1 MLVKRFLLSYTKAMH
16 RINRAPKDNGGAT
29 NSPADYGAICLRNKP
44 SNCNP
49 YQTSSRCLSTAS
61 NRMATPNDENT
72 RPIAPSAAVSL
83 YQMKKLIKAACPT
96 LGESV
101 EGPTCIETQCPVCHI
116 VPGGDSSAGPP
127 ASGPRIYINKTT
139 GCFSCSSC
147 HYLGRWE
154 QIEKF
159 FPPYNRSAKSL
170 QELRK
175 LRGAFLELKQECT
188 GSDTPIHSLPVD
200 SIELDDA
207 NAKAVAQALGI
218 PDSFAE
224 SLVHLKA
231 RWNALNK
238 ELFIPLKDVEGRAI
252 GYKTLQRTTSDGELF
267 ERTVPEANAS
277 GIVQLR
283 CSVASA
289 GTRAK
294 EQCHLNAILVLSVLD
309 LLALGTAKLNATAVC
324 LPHGLKSLPQQCLPA
339 LERFQ
344 RLTLWF
350 NYDTAG
356 WDTARNYAKK
366 LDERR
371 CLFVR
376 PTEQHP
382 TPYRALQQRDAGPEL
397 RTILAKAQPIL
408 HQSITTFHAL
418 RQDVLSDLQNIDK
431 VQGVKWK
438 RYPTLNKLLKGHR
451 KGELTVLTGPTGC
464 GKTTFM
470 SDYSLD
476 LAQQGVSTLWGSF
489 EIRNTRLAATLLRQ
503 MVGQPLDEQLVKFER
518 WADEFERLPIYFMTF
533 HGQQPIKVVME
544 AIEHAQYVH
553 DIQHV
558 IIDNLQFMMGMLEES
573 KHLDRYWKQDAIIGA
588 FRSFA
593 TRRNCHV
600 TLVIHPRKE
609 RDTDELTTSSIFGG
623 AKASQEADN
632 VLLIQ
637 DKRLT
642 SVRGKK
648 YLQIAKNRY
657 SGDLGIMPLDF
668 DKASLSYAQRK
679 RKADS
684 GNDGSSHAVASV
696 DQPQADSL

>member
-1 MLVKRFLLSYTKAMH
+1 MLVKRLFCSYAKAL
-16 RINRAPKDNGGAT
+16 NR
-29 NSPADYGAICLRNKP
+29 LQR
-44 SNCNP
+44 
-49 YQTSSRCLSTAS
+49 
-61 NRMATPNDENT
+61 
-72 RPIAPSAAVSL
+72 APSASKHTSSDYNDVAPFECRSLVRNFSIDANHPPDDGQKPVTTVSL
-83 YQMKKLIKAACPT
+83 YHMKKIIKASGT
-96 LGESV
+96 VLGESV
-101 EGPTCIETQCPVCHI
+101 EGPTCIQTVCPVCHV
-116 VPGGDSSAGPP
+116 VPGGAEGKPISDAIRSK
-127 ASGPRIYINKTT
+127 IFVNKTT
-139 GCFSCSSC
+139 GNFTCSSC
-147 HYLGRWE
+147 QYLGRWDH
-154 QIEKF
+154 IEKF
-159 FPPYNRSAKSL
+159 FPPTSRTPKTV

-175 LRGAFLELKQECT
+175 LRDAFLELKGEHVGTVCPIP
-188 GSDTPIHSLPVD
+188 GDAIAVDTVERAREVIKFLSLEN
-200 SIELDDA
+200 I
-207 NAKAVAQALGI
+207 I
-218 PDSFAE
+218 PDT
-224 SLVHLKA
+224 LVSVKA
-231 RWNALNK
+231 RWNEDK
-238 ELFIPLKDVEGRAI
+238 RELFIPLLDVEDRAI
-252 GYKTLQRTTSDGELF
+252 GYKTLHVGSDGEVF
-267 ERTVPEANAS
+267 ERTVPETNAS
-277 GIVQLR
+277 GLVYLR
-283 CSVASA
+283 CNPSNPVAK
-289 GTRAK
+289 AK
-294 EQCHLNAILVLSVLD
+294 DLSQHNAILVLNVLD
-309 LLALGTAKLNATAVC
+309 LLALGSVKLNATAVC
-324 LPHGLKSLPQQCLPA
+324 LPHGLKALPQQCLPG

-376 PTEQHP
+376 PTDQHP
-382 TPYRALQQRDAGPEL
+382 TPYRALLEGTLEL
-397 RTILAKAQPIL
+397 KAILSKAQPIL
-408 HQSITTFHAL
+408 HQSITTFRSL

-489 EIRNTRLAATLLRQ
+489 EIRNTRLAVTLLRQ
-503 MVGQPLDEQLVKFER
+503 MVGRPLDENLSEFEQ
-518 WADEFERLPIYFMTF
+518 WADAFERLPIYFMTF
-533 HGQQPIKVVME
+533 HGQQPIKIVME

-558 IIDNLQFMMGMLEES
+558 IIDNLQFMMGVLDES
-573 KHLDRYWKQDAIIGA
+573 KHLDRYWKQDAIIAA
-588 FRSFA
+588 FRTFA
-593 TRRNCHV
+593 TKRNCHV

-632 VLLIQ
+632 VLIIQ

-648 YLQIAKNRY
+648 YLQVAKNRY

-679 RKADS
+679 KKP
-684 GNDGSSHAVASV
+684 DGDDGGSNEGPAGSEQIDRTVRRAF
-696 DQPQADSL
+696 